1 MDSGLPQ
8 PPSSLS
14 TPPPRIISR
23 RQQLSLPVSLIPQIS
38 GSPKTTQDVGRE
50 GQGVEEGDREQ
61 EISQRET
68 AKGVVGERERTERQR
83 RDIASKTEGERQIEA
98 HGDGERE

>member
-1 MDSGLPQ
+1 M
-8 PPSSLS
+8 
-14 TPPPRIISR
+14 
-23 RQQLSLPVSLIPQIS
+23 
-38 GSPKTTQDVGRE
+38 
-50 GQGVEEGDREQ
+50 EEGDREQ